1 MFIMRDQ
8 VDVIHD
14 EEQYML
20 QTPVKIDVKQEIKE
34 ENTTEEQ
41 QSDEQQMLQ
50 TPVKIEVKEE
60 IKEEITA
67 EEQQSDED
75 DDEQQMLQTP
85 VKIEVKQQEIK
96 EENTAEEQQSDEDDY
111 SPSDLSNNQS
121 SFNTDRVPAVR
132 QTRQQK
138 RRKPSPASTR
148 EEVLELP
155 RDVLQLQKT
164 KLQLEIEK
172 LKKEKENQDLYNI
185 ILKNKLLQL
194 QSEGKITITSIVE

>member
-1 MFIMRDQ
+1 MLSPMFIMRDQ

-111 SPSDLSNNQS
+111 SPSGGGPPPTELSDTTKLVQDILGTDSPVLAGIPGSLESEATQPEEYNTEPFQQS
-121 SFNTDRVPAVR
+121 
-132 QTRQQK
+132 K
-138 RRKPSPASTR
+138 
-148 EEVLELP
+148 
-155 RDVLQLQKT
+155 QLQH
-164 KLQLEIEK
+164 
-172 LKKEKENQDLYNI
+172 
-185 ILKNKLLQL
+185 
-194 QSEGKITITSIVE
+194 